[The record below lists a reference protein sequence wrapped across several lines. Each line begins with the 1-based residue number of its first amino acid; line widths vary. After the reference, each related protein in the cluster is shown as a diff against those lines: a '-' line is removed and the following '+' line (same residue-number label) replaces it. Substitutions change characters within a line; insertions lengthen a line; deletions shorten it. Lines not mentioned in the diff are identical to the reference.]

1 MVLSIRDAS
10 LRFGDRVLWSH
21 LNLVVRRGEFVAL
34 LGANGSGKTTLLR
47 AILGQ
52 QPLSTGEITFLGA
65 PVRHGDRRI
74 GLVPQQGLGDATI
87 PMRARDLVALGLD
100 GHRWGLP
107 LPNVTRRHTVDRVL
121 DEIGAVAYGRAPVGI
136 LSGGERQRLRVG
148 QALVGDPEL
157 LLCDEP
163 LASLDL
169 ARQKSITALIDQ
181 QRRTRNF
188 GVIFVTHD
196 INPILPAVDTVLYL
210 AEGKFRIGT
219 PDEVMRTEV
228 LSELYGSHVDVI
240 RSHGRLIVVGAQD
253 HFELSSAA
261 EEDR

>member
-1 MVLSIRDAS
+1 MLSIRDAS
-10 LRFGDRVLWSH
+10 LRFGDRTLWSH
-21 LNLVVRRGEFVAL
+21 LDLDVRRGEFIAL

-52 QPLSTGEITFLGA
+52 QALSSGEIMFLGE

-107 LPNVTRRHTVDRVL
+107 LPSPARRRTVDRVL
-121 DEIGAVAYGRAPVGI
+121 DEIGATPYAQAPVGI

-148 QALVGDPEL
+148 QALIGDPDL

-169 ARQKSITALIDQ
+169 ARQKSVSSLIDQ
-181 QRRTRNF
+181 QRRSRNV

-196 INPILPAVDTVLYL
+196 INPVLRAVDRVLYL
-210 AEGKFRIGT
+210 AEGSFRIGT
-219 PDEVMRTEV
+219 PDEVMRTDV

-253 HFELSSAA
+253 HFEVSSPT